1 MVEHRPL
8 TTFFSHAVLIA
19 GVVAVVFPLF
29 LALVASTHPVEHL
42 IGGIP
47 LWFGDRLAENYAMVL
62 SSTSAG
68 SGGHAVGPMM
78 LNSLIMALGIAIGK
92 IAISLIS
99 AYAIVYFRFP
109 LRNVFFWLIFIT
121 LMLPVEVRILP
132 TYKAVADVLGPY
144 NWLVQ
149 SLGLERL
156 AGYIAGHSVALT
168 LELSFLDSYA
178 GLILPL
184 IASATAT
191 FLFRQFFL
199 TIPDEL
205 LEASRIDGAGPLRFF
220 WDVVLPL
227 SRTNIAA
234 LFVILFIYG
243 WNQYLWP
250 LLVTTDDSMYTVV
263 MGIQRMVHVA
273 DTQAL
278 WNLIMATAVL
288 AMLPPVLVVVGMQR
302 LFVKGLI
309 ETEK

>member
-8 TTFFSHAVLIA
+8 TAFFSNAVLIA

-47 LWFGDRLAENYAMVL
+47 LWFGDRLAENYATVL

-109 LRNVFFWLIFIT
+109 LRNLFFWMIFIT

-156 AGYIAGHSVALT
+156 AGFVAGHELALT
-168 LELSFLDSYA
+168 LELSFLDTYA

-302 LFVKGLI
+302 LFIKGLI